1 MKICQGHCLEVS
13 WSTRNGSL
21 PPSGSQLT
29 DFKLFTSVLFH
40 FSFIMCF
47 SLSVFALWFLSG
59 ICSVCSP
66 HFPIS
71 NCWHLLCMILH
82 LKWLPTWQMKCN
94 KSLLFLSTGNLC
106 RLCKRDSQRFHRV
119 TCSDSTFN
127 RKERASERYHTIYR
141 LHHMKYVKLAK
152 WGSTKN
158 YLERTSLEPASN
170 EK

>member
-1 MKICQGHCLEVS
+1 MQERSETKIGHSLDENIGHRHCHCQGHCLEVS

-119 TCSDSTFN
+119 
-127 RKERASERYHTIYR
+127 KE
-141 LHHMKYVKLAK
+141 
-152 WGSTKN
+152 GFKN
-158 YLERTSLEPASN
+158 PGYGKCPVIFFR
-170 EK
+170 